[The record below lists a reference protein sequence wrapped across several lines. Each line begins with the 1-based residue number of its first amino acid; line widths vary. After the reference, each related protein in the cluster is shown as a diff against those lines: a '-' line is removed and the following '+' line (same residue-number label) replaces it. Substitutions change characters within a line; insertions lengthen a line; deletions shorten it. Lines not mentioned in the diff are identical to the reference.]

1 MAERVRI
8 LLNEAVRVERAQAW
22 EASPHERSAKR
33 RGYANGFKPKTV
45 DTRLSR
51 MQVAI
56 TQVRG
61 EVEFYPSALER
72 GVRSERAL
80 KLTVAQMYV
89 QGVSTRRVTEVMQ
102 QLCGLEVSRT
112 QVSRAAQLLEEELG
126 AWRDRPL
133 GNIAICFWTRATRRC
148 GMGAR

>member
-1 MAERVRI
+1 MALEGDSNVIETVVQLLSQHDRLAHMAERVRI

-72 GVRSERAL
+72 GVRSERAR
-80 KLTVAQMYV
+80 KLVVAEMYV
-89 QGVSTRRVTEVMQ
+89 RGVY
-102 QLCGLEVSRT
+102 
-112 QVSRAAQLLEEELG
+112 
-126 AWRDRPL
+126 
-133 GNIAICFWTRATRRC
+133 
-148 GMGAR
+148 